1 MTSYNRHPSAR
12 MQGFFQRLNL
22 PADARRTFRYHLTY
36 ALLDAATGGIL
47 LNAPTFALKAGQGQN
62 WQLPIRELCAGL
74 GMLVALYLG
83 SWMAPR
89 RKMPFVVVPGLLAGF
104 CSLAMALVIDDAFWL
119 LTLLGLGAMFEI
131 TTRPATAAILRLNY
145 PVAQRGH
152 ATGIVRRWSSC
163 SFLVVILLSAY
174 SLDSAGDRV
183 RVVARVQFAVAALT
197 GLAAFLCFRR
207 IRVADDS
214 AAARRDLR
222 PEILKN
228 VRDAVAVVVRDGR
241 YRRYVLACFVDGFCG
256 MLYLPLILACFQRL
270 GFGYVGCAAMV
281 HAVPALMAFATT
293 GVIGRWI
300 DRSNP
305 WVSWAWIR
313 FAWGLDALLLAAIPL
328 AAPLAPPMALI
339 LPLLGRIIRGSVQGG
354 QWVLWWQIGVTY
366 FAPPGEDTSRY
377 MGIMVFLNGATKF
390 LASAAAIALTAMAVR
405 PETLLALG
413 GLGVIASGA
422 YSLWQA
428 IREKKQRLPNMIAQF
443 EAQFVPEKR

>member
-1 MTSYNRHPSAR
+1 
-12 MQGFFQRLNL
+12 MQGFFQRLDL
-22 PADARRTFRYHLTY
+22 PADVRRTFRYHLAY

-47 LNAPTFALKAGQGQN
+47 LNAPTFALKAIQGQN
-62 WQLPIRELCAGL
+62 WHLPIRDLYAGL

-89 RKMPFVVVPGLLAGF
+89 RKMPFVVVPGLLAGS
-104 CSLAMALVIDDAFWL
+104 CSLAMALAVDDAFWL

-145 PVAQRGH
+145 PVAQRGQ

-174 SLDSAGDRV
+174 SLDGAGDRV

-214 AAARRDLR
+214 AAVRRDLR

-256 MLYLPLILACFQRL
+256 MLYFPLILACFQRL

-293 GVIGRWI
+293 GAIGRWI

-339 LPLLGRIIRGSVQGG
+339 LPVLGRIIRGSVQGG

-366 FAPPGEDTSRY
+366 FAPPGGDTSRY

-390 LASAAAIALTAMAVR
+390 LASAAAIALTAMSVR

-428 IREKKQRLPNMIAQF
+428 FRERKQRLPGTIAQF